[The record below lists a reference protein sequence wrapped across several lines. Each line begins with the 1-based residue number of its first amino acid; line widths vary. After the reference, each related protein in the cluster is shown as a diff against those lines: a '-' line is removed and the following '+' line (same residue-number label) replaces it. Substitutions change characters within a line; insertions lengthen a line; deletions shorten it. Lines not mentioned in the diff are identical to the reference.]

1 LENHLLEVK
10 GVDILYGDV
19 QAVWDLSIH
28 VDEETIVALV
38 GANGAGKT
46 TLLKT
51 ISGITRAKRGEILFS
66 GESLAKLRP
75 QEVVN
80 RGISHVPE
88 GRRLF
93 SKLTILENLR
103 LGAYPPR
110 ARPLFAK
117 SLERTYGLFPVLKER
132 KNQMAGSLSGGE
144 QQMLAIARALM
155 AHPDLLML
163 DEPSLGLSPIFVRT
177 MFELIGTLNHQKMTI
192 LLVEQNIHQ
201 ALKISHQAYVL
212 KTGKIAM
219 AGRGDEL
226 LADPEVQR
234 AYIGT
239 ARVNPMRAGA
249 TGKRSCS
256 NI

>member
-10 GVDILYGDV
+10 GLDVLYGDV
-19 QAVWDLSIH
+19 QAVWDLSIY
-28 VDEETIVALV
+28 VDRGAIVALV

-51 ISGITRAKRGEILFS
+51 ISGIIHARRGEVFFS
-66 GESLAKLRP
+66 GRSLAKLRP

-80 RGISHVPE
+80 IGVSHVPE

-93 SKLTILENLR
+93 SKLTVLENLK

-117 SLERTYGLFPVLKER
+117 SLERAYGLFPVLKER
-132 KNQMAGSLSGGE
+132 KKQTAGSLSGGE

-155 AHPDLLML
+155 AQPDLLML
-163 DEPSLGLSPIFVRT
+163 DEPSLGLSPILVRT
-177 MFELIGTLNHQKMTI
+177 MFELICTLNNQKVTI

-201 ALKISHQAYVL
+201 ALKIAHQAYVL

-219 AGRGDEL
+219 SGRGNEL
-226 LADPEVQR
+226 LSDPEIQK
-234 AYIGT
+234 AYIGE
-239 ARVNPMRAGA
+239 RWSKPR
-249 TGKRSCS
+249 
-256 NI
+256 

>member
-1 LENHLLEVK
+1 MNPLLDVK
-10 GVDILYGDV
+10 GVDVLYGDV
-19 QAVWDLSIH
+19 QVIWDLSIH
-28 VDEETIVALV
+28 VDEGTIVALV

-51 ISGITRAKRGEILFS
+51 ISGIIHASSGKILFS
-66 GESLAKLRP
+66 GKSLVKLRP
-75 QEVVN
+75 QEVVE

-93 SKLTILENLR
+93 SNLTVLENLK

-117 SLERTYGLFPVLKER
+117 SLERAYGLFPVLKSR
-132 KNQMAGSLSGGE
+132 NAQKAGSLSGGE

-155 AHPDLLML
+155 AQPTLLML

-177 MFELIGTLNHQKMTI
+177 IFELINTLNTQKVTI

-201 ALKISHQAYVL
+201 ALKIAHQAYVL

-219 AGRGDEL
+219 NGSGEEL
-226 LADPEVQR
+226 LADPDVQK
-234 AYIGT
+234 AYMGT
-239 ARVNPMRAGA
+239 LE
-249 TGKRSCS
+249 
-256 NI
+256 